1 MRRMDPV
8 RLRPGLERLAQGV
21 RDHAEW
27 QEAVLR
33 KVVSGA
39 PLHPSDLS
47 EASHLQCPFHRWY
60 FDRSSVVLWGYPA
73 FAALGV
79 EHWRQHQFAD
89 ELLRKLASDASVFV
103 EDFDELMTGGERLS
117 RTLDALRHG
126 IEGAWRDRDALTDAC
141 GRETMLS
148 ELRDWRELAL
158 QSVQKCCVV
167 RMEVDGMQEI
177 RDAHGPVPADEAL
190 AAAARYVGR
199 RLRPWDKVSRL
210 GGDEFLLSLP
220 GANLS
225 VGQSVIRR
233 VREGLAARSL
243 VAAPGGE
250 ALKLTA
256 SFGLALLDPEVS
268 VEDAVERADQAL
280 LLAKTAGRNRAI
292 NWDPSV
298 TTGARL
304 PRLRLEDVKQ

>member
-8 RLRPGLERLAQGV
+8 RMRLGLARLAQAV

-39 PLHPSDLS
+39 PLHSNDLP
-47 EASHLQCPFHRWY
+47 EASHSQCSFHRWY

-89 ELLRKLASDASVFV
+89 ELLRKLATDAPVFV
-103 EDFDELMTGGERLS
+103 EDFDDLMTGGERLN
-117 RTLDALRHG
+117 RALASLRQG
-126 IEGAWRDRDALTDAC
+126 IDRALRDRDALTDAC

-158 QSVQKCCVV
+158 QGIQKCCVV
-167 RMEVDGMQEI
+167 RMEVDGLQAI

-199 RLRPWDKVSRL
+199 RLRPWDKVCRL

-220 GANLS
+220 GADLS
-225 VGQSVIRR
+225 IGQSVIKR

-250 ALKLTA
+250 ALRLTA

-268 VEDAVERADQAL
+268 VEDVVERADQAL
-280 LLAKTAGRNRAI
+280 LLAKTVGRNRAI